1 MGTNST
7 RRSFLQIAVG
17 TAAAADWLLGTELPR
32 VSAAEA
38 NPPGGNAAS
47 LTPNSA
53 KDVAPLVRLIEETPR
68 EKLVEEVVQRIRRG
82 TSYREIVAALM
93 LAGVRNIQPRPN
105 VGFKFHAVLVVNSA
119 HLASLSSPDEHR
131 WLPILWAIDYFK
143 DAQAQNVRE
152 GNWSL
157 PAVDE
162 SRVPAAHKA
171 REMFVEAMDGWDE
184 AKADVAAA
192 ALARSA
198 SSGELFELFCRYGA
212 RDYRSIGHKAIFVA
226 NAWRTLQCVG
236 WQYAEQVLRSL
247 TYALLN
253 HNGEANPADNDFAA
267 DRPFRENLQR
277 LARFRGDW
285 ASGKV
290 DSGATSDLLDALHG
304 CSASEASQ
312 FVEDFID
319 RGVAVQ
325 SIWDALLLQGAELL
339 RRQPGIIGIHTL
351 TTANALR
358 YAYGAANS
366 DATRQLLLLQAAA
379 FLAMFRDS
387 MRGRG
392 AVADSRLRDLNA
404 GGSLP
409 DAEPDALELIF
420 SNIEADR
427 ERAAQMTLAYAE
439 RQPDPAAFMRLARVL
454 VFLKGRDSHDYKFSS
469 AVLEDFHHLS
479 PDWRPRFLAAS
490 VYNLRGSAG
499 SDNPL
504 VQRVRQAFQA

>member
-1 MGTNST
+1 MRTRST
-7 RRSFLQIAVG
+7 RRSFLRIAVG
-17 TAAAADWLLGTELPR
+17 TAATADWLAGAHLPR
-32 VSAAEA
+32 VSVAEA
-38 NPPGGNAAS
+38 AVSTGVAGS
-47 LTPNSA
+47 LTTNRA
-53 KDVAPLVRLIEETPR
+53 DDVEPLVRLIEGTPR
-68 EKLVEEVVQRIRRG
+68 EKLVEEVVRRIRHG

-162 SRVPAAHKA
+162 SRIPPAHQALA
-171 REMFVEAMDGWDE
+171 MFVEAMDRWDE
-184 AKADVAAA
+184 AKADVAVA

-198 SSGELFELFCRYGA
+198 SSAELFELFCRYGA

-226 NAWRTLQCVG
+226 NAWRTLHCVG
-236 WQYAEQVLRSL
+236 WQYAEPVLRSL

-253 HNGEANPADNDFAA
+253 HNGEANPADNDFTA
-267 DRPFRENLQR
+267 DRPFRENLRR
-277 LARFRGDW
+277 LARFRADW
-285 ASGKV
+285 ASGTN
-290 DSGATSDLLDALHG
+290 DAGATSELLDVLHG
-304 CSASEASQ
+304 CSASDASE
-312 FVEDFID
+312 FVVDLIG

-325 SIWDALLLQGAELL
+325 SIWDALLLQAAESL

-358 YAYGAANS
+358 YAYGAAS
-366 DATRQLLLLQAAA
+366 SEATRQLLLLQAAA
-379 FLAMFRDS
+379 FTPMFHDS

-392 AVADSRLRDLNA
+392 DIADTRIRDLKADS
-404 GGSLP
+404 SLP
-409 DAEPDALELIF
+409 DSEPAALEQIF
-420 SNIEADR
+420 SNVDGDR

-439 RQPDPAAFMRLARVL
+439 RQPDPVAFMRLARVL

-479 PDWRPRFLAAS
+479 PNWRPRFLAAS
-490 VYNLRGSAG
+490 VYNLRGSSAD
-499 SDNPL
+499 DNPL
-504 VQRVRQAFQA
+504 VQRVRQAWQA